1 MYQNLCANFCAPKS
15 GNRFQKGPVISP
27 LLFRS
32 FEFEN
37 RSRMSD
43 EKLVILKFEY
53 LQNKKWWKQSV
64 KNIRIKKDH
73 RAC

>member
-15 GNRFQKGPVISP
+15 GKQFQKGPVISP

-64 KNIRIKKDH
+64 KSIRIKKDH